1 MNRWPAAAAV
11 ETGRILVWDV
21 RLLGRMEAEDEL
33 VEEDEVEEVIVEEWR
48 LEENF

>member
-1 MNRWPAAAAV
+1 MNRWAVAV
-11 ETGRILVWDV
+11 ETERILVWDV

>member
-1 MNRWPAAAAV
+1 M